1 MNVQSGITGVS
12 PRSRA
17 SFLDGGITARYLP
30 SADVGPF
37 VVRGVTPVRA
47 SGTQGYDCSINPHI
61 PVCNPPAIAR
71 WSPARRSPRCRS
83 ASRSCSPCRN

>member
-1 MNVQSGITGVS
+1 MNVQSGITRVP

-47 SGTQGYDCSINPHI
+47 SGTQGIDCSLNWHI
-61 PVCNPPAIAR
+61 PTCNP
-71 WSPARRSPRCRS
+71 
-83 ASRSCSPCRN
+83 SRDCTLEPCPTEPSLSFC